1 MTEEQLKTNIAALEL
16 LVNETADK
24 STDFKAQLEKAKK
37 DLVDLNKPELT
48 GAQLDEIQCAIES
61 GVENFDF
68 SNNDSYSIDYGIDY
82 DGKVYCESLELTDTY
97 ELVEMI
103 VSKVHNLFKEKLDT
117 TEADNQTGITG
128 IPNGDTMSDT
138 E

>member
-1 MTEEQLKTNIAALEL
+1 MTKEQLETNIAALEL

-48 GAQLDEIQCAIES
+48 GAQLDEIQCAVES

-117 TEADNQTGITG
+117 TEADNHTGITG

>member
-48 GAQLDEIQCAIES
+48 GAQLDEIQCAVES
-61 GVENFDF
+61 GVESFDF
-68 SNNDSYSIDYGIDY
+68 SDSDNYNIEYGIDY
-82 DGKVYCESLELTDTY
+82 DGKVHCESLELTDTY

-103 VSKVHNLFKEKLDT
+103 VSKVHNLFKEVPT
-117 TEADNQTGITG
+117 NEEGEADN
-128 IPNGDTMSDT
+128 S
-138 E
+138 

>member
-48 GAQLDEIQCAIES
+48 GAQLDEIQCAVES

-68 SNNDSYSIDYGIDY
+68 SNNDNYSIDYGIDY

-103 VSKVHNLFKEKLDT
+103 VSKVHNLFKEVPT
-117 TEADNQTGITG
+117 NEEEEADN
-128 IPNGDTMSDT
+128 S
-138 E
+138 